1 VSSDRKKKPSQAK
14 AHWKR
19 NYVWDGVEKDK
30 CPEGRIM
37 HFSNIPPGRITNG
50 LILGN
55 FLLEDHFDYTVIA
68 VGILGLSL
76 FCVPF
81 RGKHS

>member
-1 VSSDRKKKPSQAK
+1 
-14 AHWKR
+14 
-19 NYVWDGVEKDK
+19 
-30 CPEGRIM
+30 M

-55 FLLEDHFDYTVIA
+55 FLLEDHFDYNIIA

>member
-1 VSSDRKKKPSQAK
+1 VSSDRKKAKPSQSPLEAK
-14 AHWKR
+14 ICLW
-19 NYVWDGVEKDK
+19 GVAKKDK

-37 HFSNIPPGRITNG
+37 HFTNIPIMFPDGCIAHNW
-50 LILGN
+50 
-55 FLLEDHFDYTVIA
+55 FFDYNVIA